1 VSLESVAG
9 FWSYVHRDDEATG
22 WRVTRLAAQL
32 REAYGLTTGEDLELF
47 VDRESLVWGDAW
59 KERIDVAIAGTTF
72 FIPFLTPRYFESSEC
87 RQELLKFLGEARR
100 GGVEQLL
107 LPVYYV
113 TVDELDGDPT
123 DELMIAVKERQ
134 WEDLREIRL
143 LDEDSSR
150 YRTAVERLAERI
162 ASIARAVSQ
171 VPDVSA
177 QALEGS
183 QGGRE
188 LLPEDDVDESE
199 GMVEKLGKGEQALGE
214 LTATVGAMV
223 TENETLGR
231 LAEQATEAIHDSDA
245 RQRGFAGRMAV
256 AQRYAES
263 LQEPA
268 AKIQALGE
276 KYTSELMT
284 VHGMSSTILEVAESS
299 PEQAEE
305 VAPYLRSLVELDDS
319 SAEAAESTRGLV
331 RTMQDN
337 AKLSRSLRPPTRQIA
352 TGLQAFV
359 DGGAIIREW
368 ADRARRLLKD
378 MDSAN

>member
-1 VSLESVAG
+1 MEGAHRSG
-9 FWSYVHRDDEATG
+9 DRGDYV
-22 WRVTRLAAQL
+22 L
-32 REAYGLTTGEDLELF
+32 Y
-47 VDRESLVWGDAW
+47 
-59 KERIDVAIAGTTF
+59 
-72 FIPFLTPRYFESSEC
+72 PFLTPRYFESSEC

-113 TVDELDGDPT
+113 TVEELDGEPT

-143 LDEDSSR
+143 LDEDSSL
-150 YRTAVERLAERI
+150 YRIAVERLAERI

-177 QALEGS
+177 QALEDS

-188 LLPEDDVDESE
+188 LLPEDGADESE
-199 GMVEKLGKGEQALGE
+199 GRVEKLGKGEPALSE
-214 LTATVGAMV
+214 LAATIAAMAA
-223 TENETLGR
+223 ENETLGK
-231 LAEQATEAIHDSDA
+231 LAEQATEAIHASDA

-256 AQRYAES
+256 VQRYAEN

-276 KYTSELMT
+276 QYTSELMM
-284 VHGMSSTILEVAESS
+284 VHEMSSTILEAAESS
-299 PEQAEE
+299 PERAKE
-305 VAPYLRSLVELDDS
+305 VVPYLRSLVGLDDS
-319 SAEAAESTRGLV
+319 AAEAAESTRGLV

-359 DGGAIIREW
+359 DGGAIIKEW
-368 ADRARRLLKD
+368 ADRARRPLKD
-378 MDSAN
+378 MDSSD